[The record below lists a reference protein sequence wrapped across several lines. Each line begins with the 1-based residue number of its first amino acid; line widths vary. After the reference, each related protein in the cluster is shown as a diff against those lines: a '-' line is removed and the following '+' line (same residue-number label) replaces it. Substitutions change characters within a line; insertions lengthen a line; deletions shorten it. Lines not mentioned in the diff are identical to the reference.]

1 MNDSF
6 IIDYKRDSS
15 LPALG
20 THTFKI
26 SEYKPNVGPQGPYWG
41 YRCII
46 SDNSPDRGKTIF
58 LTISLSEAAA
68 WKRNEFLDAIGA
80 PKNGRGDGSK
90 FLGKYFR
97 GTVAH
102 DKERNAAVISNMMPY
117 EGSIQQPESVIAE
130 QVPLEIPA
138 DDIPF

>member
-6 IIDYKRDSS
+6 IIDFKRDSN

-41 YRCII
+41 YRCTIT
-46 SDNSPDRGKTIF
+46 DNSPDRGKTIF

-80 PKNGRGDGSK
+80 PKGGRGDGSK

-102 DKERNAAVISNMMPY
+102 DKERNAAVISNMMPHDGTTLHV
-117 EGSIQQPESVIAE
+117 EVETPTQT
-130 QVPLEIPA
+130 PLEIPE